1 MEDRYEMKTKVWAH
15 RGASAYAPENT
26 LEAFLL
32 AAEQGADGVELDVQ
46 LTKDGE
52 MVVVH
57 DEEIDRVS
65 DGSGFVK
72 DYTLAELKTLNFN
85 KTHPEYQDV
94 KIPTLRE
101 VYEALKPTGMTINVE
116 LKTGI
121 FWYKDLE
128 KKVLELTK
136 EMEMEDRVIYSSFNH
151 YSIAKILELDPKAS
165 TGILYADVI
174 YDVVNY
180 AKKIGTEAL
189 HPATFH
195 VQMADFLQ
203 QYVESDLAVHGWTV
217 NDKAEIERLMEAG
230 VDCIKIEGRAK
241 SAYYA
246 AIVTGAY
253 RHCIDAVAAGQPID
267 PIWRDEVEHVSHRI
281 YSTGFY
287 YGFPGQY
294 TENSRYIREWQV
306 CAIVE
311 SCDENGL
318 ALCSL
323 RNKFTEGDELE
334 CVGPDLRP
342 FPITAGSMTDM
353 EGTPLP
359 QPRTP
364 QMQFYLPLP
373 CQVPPYTILRRSVDL
388 SPK

>member
-1 MEDRYEMKTKVWAH
+1 MKTKVWAH

-151 YSIAKILELDPKAS
+151 YSIQQMKKIVPEAE
-165 TGILYADVI
+165 TAYLYSDVI
-174 YDVVNY
+174 LNVTEY
-180 AKKIGTEAL
+180 AKNTKVDGL
-189 HPATFH
+189 HPAVYH
-195 VQMADFLQ
+195 VKMADFLKE
-203 QYVESDLAVHGWTV
+203 YLGSNLNVRVWTV
-217 NDKAEIERLMEAG
+217 NEKADMKWLIDAG
-230 VDCIKIEGRAK
+230 VTAIITNYPDMAVQIKKEA
-241 SAYYA
+241 
-246 AIVTGAY
+246 
-253 RHCIDAVAAGQPID
+253 
-267 PIWRDEVEHVSHRI
+267 EV
-281 YSTGFY
+281 
-287 YGFPGQY
+287 
-294 TENSRYIREWQV
+294 
-306 CAIVE
+306 
-311 SCDENGL
+311 
-318 ALCSL
+318 
-323 RNKFTEGDELE
+323 
-334 CVGPDLRP
+334 
-342 FPITAGSMTDM
+342 
-353 EGTPLP
+353 
-359 QPRTP
+359 
-364 QMQFYLPLP
+364 
-373 CQVPPYTILRRSVDL
+373 
-388 SPK
+388 

>member
-1 MEDRYEMKTKVWAH
+1 MKTKVWAH

-151 YSIAKILELDPKAS
+151 YSIQQMKKIVPEAE
-165 TGILYADVI
+165 TAYLYSDVI
-174 YDVVNY
+174 LNVAEY
-180 AKKIGTEAL
+180 AKNTKVDGL
-189 HPATFH
+189 HPAVYH
-195 VQMADFLQ
+195 VKMADFLKE
-203 QYVESDLAVHGWTV
+203 YLGSNLNVRVWTV
-217 NDKAEIERLMEAG
+217 NEKADMKWLIDAG
-230 VDCIKIEGRAK
+230 VTAIITNYPDMAVQIKKEA
-241 SAYYA
+241 
-246 AIVTGAY
+246 
-253 RHCIDAVAAGQPID
+253 
-267 PIWRDEVEHVSHRI
+267 EV
-281 YSTGFY
+281 
-287 YGFPGQY
+287 
-294 TENSRYIREWQV
+294 
-306 CAIVE
+306 
-311 SCDENGL
+311 
-318 ALCSL
+318 
-323 RNKFTEGDELE
+323 
-334 CVGPDLRP
+334 
-342 FPITAGSMTDM
+342 
-353 EGTPLP
+353 
-359 QPRTP
+359 
-364 QMQFYLPLP
+364 
-373 CQVPPYTILRRSVDL
+373 
-388 SPK
+388 

>member
-1 MEDRYEMKTKVWAH
+1 MKTKVWAH

-72 DYTLAELKTLNFN
+72 DYTLAELKILNFN

-151 YSIAKILELDPKAS
+151 YSIQQMKKIVPEAE
-165 TGILYADVI
+165 TAYLYSDVI
-174 YDVVNY
+174 LNVAEY
-180 AKKIGTEAL
+180 AKNTKVNGL
-189 HPATFH
+189 HPAVYH
-195 VQMADFLQ
+195 VKMADFLKE
-203 QYVESDLAVHGWTV
+203 YLGSNLNVRVWTV
-217 NDKAEIERLMEAG
+217 NEKADMKWLIDAG
-230 VDCIKIEGRAK
+230 VTAIITNYPDMAVQIKKEAE
-241 SAYYA
+241 A
-246 AIVTGAY
+246 
-253 RHCIDAVAAGQPID
+253 
-267 PIWRDEVEHVSHRI
+267 
-281 YSTGFY
+281 
-287 YGFPGQY
+287 
-294 TENSRYIREWQV
+294 
-306 CAIVE
+306 
-311 SCDENGL
+311 
-318 ALCSL
+318 
-323 RNKFTEGDELE
+323 
-334 CVGPDLRP
+334 
-342 FPITAGSMTDM
+342 
-353 EGTPLP
+353 
-359 QPRTP
+359 
-364 QMQFYLPLP
+364 
-373 CQVPPYTILRRSVDL
+373 
-388 SPK
+388 

>member
-1 MEDRYEMKTKVWAH
+1 MKTKVWAH

-72 DYTLAELKTLNFN
+72 DYTLAELKNLNFN
-85 KTHPEYQDV
+85 KTHLEYQNV

-151 YSIAKILELDPKAS
+151 YSIQQMKKIVPEAE
-165 TGILYADVI
+165 TAYLYSDVI
-174 YDVVNY
+174 LNVAEY
-180 AKKIGTEAL
+180 AKNTKVDGL
-189 HPATFH
+189 HPAVYH
-195 VQMADFLQ
+195 VKMADFLKE
-203 QYVESDLAVHGWTV
+203 YLGSNLNVRVWTV
-217 NDKAEIERLMEAG
+217 NEKADMKWLIDAG
-230 VDCIKIEGRAK
+230 VTAIITNYPDMAVQIKKEA
-241 SAYYA
+241 
-246 AIVTGAY
+246 
-253 RHCIDAVAAGQPID
+253 
-267 PIWRDEVEHVSHRI
+267 EV
-281 YSTGFY
+281 
-287 YGFPGQY
+287 
-294 TENSRYIREWQV
+294 
-306 CAIVE
+306 
-311 SCDENGL
+311 
-318 ALCSL
+318 
-323 RNKFTEGDELE
+323 
-334 CVGPDLRP
+334 
-342 FPITAGSMTDM
+342 
-353 EGTPLP
+353 
-359 QPRTP
+359 
-364 QMQFYLPLP
+364 
-373 CQVPPYTILRRSVDL
+373 
-388 SPK
+388 

>member
-1 MEDRYEMKTKVWAH
+1 MKTKVWAH

-72 DYTLAELKTLNFN
+72 DYTLAELKILNFN

-151 YSIAKILELDPKAS
+151 YSIQQMKKIVPEAE
-165 TGILYADVI
+165 TAYLYSDVI
-174 YDVVNY
+174 LNVAEY
-180 AKKIGTEAL
+180 AKNTKVDGL
-189 HPATFH
+189 HPAVYH
-195 VQMADFLQ
+195 VKMADFLKE
-203 QYVESDLAVHGWTV
+203 YLGSNLNVRVWTV
-217 NDKAEIERLMEAG
+217 NEKADMKWLIDAG
-230 VDCIKIEGRAK
+230 VTAIITNYPDMAVQIKKEAE
-241 SAYYA
+241 A
-246 AIVTGAY
+246 
-253 RHCIDAVAAGQPID
+253 
-267 PIWRDEVEHVSHRI
+267 
-281 YSTGFY
+281 
-287 YGFPGQY
+287 
-294 TENSRYIREWQV
+294 
-306 CAIVE
+306 
-311 SCDENGL
+311 
-318 ALCSL
+318 
-323 RNKFTEGDELE
+323 
-334 CVGPDLRP
+334 
-342 FPITAGSMTDM
+342 
-353 EGTPLP
+353 
-359 QPRTP
+359 
-364 QMQFYLPLP
+364 
-373 CQVPPYTILRRSVDL
+373 
-388 SPK
+388 